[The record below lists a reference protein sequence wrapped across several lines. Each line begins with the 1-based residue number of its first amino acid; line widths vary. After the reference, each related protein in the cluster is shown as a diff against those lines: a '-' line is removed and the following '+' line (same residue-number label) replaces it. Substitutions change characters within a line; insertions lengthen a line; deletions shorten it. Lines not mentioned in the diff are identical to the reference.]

1 MSASM
6 TEAPDSASGPPG
18 GFAHALTRRPLSR
31 RSALGLFAAT
41 AATGLAGCGV
51 ADPDAAEFTLVA
63 AHATSTDHYMHR
75 SFVLFQEQIQERSG
89 GRIAMKLFPNGV
101 FGGDRELTEAIQLDN
116 LQMTAPSS
124 SPLAAFSPSMNV
136 WDIPYLFDDREH
148 AYAVL
153 DGEFGTGL
161 LTELEDVRLKG
172 LGYWENGFR
181 NLTSHRTGIAS
192 PEDLRGIKVR
202 TLENTTQIR
211 AWRALGASATPM
223 AFTEVYTGLQQGTID
238 AQENPLPLIVT
249 QKFYEVQEA
258 LVMSNHVYTPS
269 PLILSKAFF
278 DRLPS
283 DLQDLVEE
291 VGAESVA
298 YCREQSVVDE
308 EEAFHVIE
316 DAGLEITELDD
327 DQRAEFGDLMKSA
340 AVPFVRGLLGDEP
353 VDALDAA
360 VEAAR

>member
-1 MSASM
+1 MSAS
-6 TEAPDSASGPPG
+6 TSGMPCRGLP
-18 GFAHALTRRPLSR
+18 HPMVRRSFSR
-31 RSALGLFAAT
+31 RSALGLFSASAA
-41 AATGLAGCGV
+41 AGLVGCGV
-51 ADPDAAEFTLVA
+51 ADPDSAEFTLVA
-63 AHATSTDHYMHR
+63 AHATSTDHFMHR
-75 SFVLFQEQIQERSG
+75 SFELFKERIEEGSD

-116 LQMTAPSS
+116 IQLSAPSS

-148 AYAVL
+148 AYDVL
-153 DGEFGTGL
+153 DGEYGTAL
-161 LTELEDVRLKG
+161 LTRLEDVRLKG

-181 NLTSHRTGIAS
+181 NLTSHRTGITS
-192 PEDLRGIKVR
+192 PEDVRGVKIR

-211 AWRALGASATPM
+211 AWRAVGASATPM

-238 AQENPLPLIVT
+238 AQENPLPLIVA

-278 DRLPS
+278 DRLPH
-283 DLQDLVEE
+283 DLQDLVEA

-298 YCREQSVVDE
+298 YCREQSVIDE
-308 EEAFHVIE
+308 EEAFRTIE

-327 DQRAEFGDLMKSA
+327 DQRAEFGDLMKGA
-340 AVPFVRGLLGDEP
+340 AVPFVRGLLGDQQ
-353 VDALDAA
+353 VDDLDTA